1 MFANIFILYL
11 INNIYE
17 ILRQISK
24 IFRKLFAFKLNFI
37 FIFILNNFGNHEYK
51 KIITTSIEA

>member
-1 MFANIFILYL
+1 MFANVFILYL

-37 FIFILNNFGNHEYK
+37 FDYLYFYFK
-51 KIITTSIEA
+51 

>member
-1 MFANIFILYL
+1 MFANVFILYL

-17 ILRQISK
+17 ILRQIST

-37 FIFILNNFGNHEYK
+37 FEFYLYFYFK
-51 KIITTSIEA
+51 